1 MHTFIFDIGKT
12 NLKATVLNTL
22 GDVVWQN
29 SVVNNSSE
37 EGDYLSI
44 ASETQWQWLQ
54 QQLQQAYSDVGFG
67 RINISTH
74 GACAALVDEHG
85 ELVLPVMDYESP
97 LPEQMAETYN
107 ALRPPFTE
115 TFSPKLGL
123 GLNLGAQLHWLKHQ
137 YPEAYRRTTHLLMYP
152 QYFAYLLTGI
162 ACHEITSLGCH
173 TDLWNT
179 RDNCYSSLVE
189 ALDLNH
195 KCPPMH
201 PAHAPLGKVS
211 GNLAKR
217 LGLDPTIDVFPGVHD
232 SNAGLA
238 RYLYCSL
245 PSPLTVISSGTW
257 IISMAVGHPVSDLQ
271 APRDMLANID
281 VNGTPT
287 ACARFMGG
295 REFQRIT
302 TALPMRSDD
311 MARSIAELILRG
323 IYIAPG
329 VEADS
334 GPITQGSGSVMVIN
348 SDGRQYSLDE
358 AKDHLAGDALA
369 TLYLAS
375 MLHLELKLLNARGPI
390 VFGSI
395 AQKNPW
401 LVKLVAQLR
410 PDQPVMVSSGDAS
423 TVTGAWCLTRW
434 QETCPPSLDQFSQV
448 IPSNVDGLVEYIA
461 KAISIESL

>member
-44 ASETQWQWLQ
+44 ASDTQWQWLQ
-54 QQLQQAYSDVGFG
+54 QQLQRAFSDVGFG

-97 LPEQMAETYN
+97 LPEQMAETYD

-195 KCPPMH
+195 KCPP
-201 PAHAPLGKVS
+201 
-211 GNLAKR
+211 
-217 LGLDPTIDVFPGVHD
+217 
-232 SNAGLA
+232 
-238 RYLYCSL
+238 
-245 PSPLTVISSGTW
+245 
-257 IISMAVGHPVSDLQ
+257 
-271 APRDMLANID
+271 
-281 VNGTPT
+281 
-287 ACARFMGG
+287 
-295 REFQRIT
+295 
-302 TALPMRSDD
+302 
-311 MARSIAELILRG
+311 
-323 IYIAPG
+323 
-329 VEADS
+329 
-334 GPITQGSGSVMVIN
+334 
-348 SDGRQYSLDE
+348 
-358 AKDHLAGDALA
+358 
-369 TLYLAS
+369 
-375 MLHLELKLLNARGPI
+375 
-390 VFGSI
+390 
-395 AQKNPW
+395 
-401 LVKLVAQLR
+401 
-410 PDQPVMVSSGDAS
+410 
-423 TVTGAWCLTRW
+423 
-434 QETCPPSLDQFSQV
+434 PPFS
-448 IPSNVDGLVEYIA
+448 
-461 KAISIESL
+461 